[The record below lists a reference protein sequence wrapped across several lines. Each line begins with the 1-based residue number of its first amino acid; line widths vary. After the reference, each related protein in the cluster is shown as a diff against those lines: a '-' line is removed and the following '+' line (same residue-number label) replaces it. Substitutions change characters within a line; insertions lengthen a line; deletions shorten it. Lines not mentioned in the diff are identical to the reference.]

1 MTSGLDNSLGD
12 DVSPQNLKYVA
23 DASTR
28 WAYHNVYVKM

>member
-23 DASTR
+23 DASKL
-28 WAYHNVYVKM
+28 WVYHNVYVKM